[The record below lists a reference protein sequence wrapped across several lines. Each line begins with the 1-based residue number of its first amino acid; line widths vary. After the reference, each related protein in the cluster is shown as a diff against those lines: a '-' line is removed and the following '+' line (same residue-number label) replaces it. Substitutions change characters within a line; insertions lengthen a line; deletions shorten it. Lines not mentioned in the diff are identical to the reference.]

1 MTPGDR
7 LEPWQLLVLA
17 YVDGELDPASR
28 LEVEAWIDTRPEV
41 AELFRELSETGW
53 ENKTFRTDADL
64 PDPKPVDLRRSGE
77 IILARLRPAM
87 ARRKW
92 AWLRPAIL
100 SGVAAS
106 MAGMLFLA
114 CPNDRLC
121 DNVVQSTPSKPA
133 AAPGDPLAGFDDLP
147 IADSSEARVSAV
159 RGDVSPLFV
168 SCDDLL
174 PVVLDLATV
183 DEMQIARQGRN
194 AFSVPQPGD
203 APMIYQTRA
212 AK

>member
-28 LEVEAWIDTRPEV
+28 FEVEARIDARLEV
-41 AELFRELSETGW
+41 AELFRELSETDRG
-53 ENKTFRTDADL
+53 NTASPA
-64 PDPKPVDLRRSGE
+64 PDPVDLRRSGE
-77 IILARLRPAM
+77 MILARLRPAM
-87 ARRKW
+87 ARRKL
-92 AWLRPAIL
+92 ARLRPAIL

-106 MAGMLFLA
+106 MAGILFLA
-114 CPNDRLC
+114 CPNDRPCENL
-121 DNVVQSTPSKPA
+121 VQLAPSKSIPD
-133 AAPGDPLAGFDDLP
+133 DPLAGFDDLP

-174 PVVLDLATV
+174 PDVLDLATV

-194 AFSVPQPGD
+194 AFSVPQAGD

>member
-1 MTPGDR
+1 MIPGDR

-17 YVDGELDPASR
+17 YVDDELDPASR
-28 LEVEAWIDTRPEV
+28 LEVDAWIDARPEV
-41 AELFRELSETGW
+41 AELFRELSQ
-53 ENKTFRTDADL
+53 TDRESIASI
-64 PDPKPVDLRRSGE
+64 DPEPADLRRSGE
-77 IILARLRPAM
+77 MILARLRPAIV
-87 ARRKW
+87 RRKL

-100 SGVAAS
+100 SGVAGS
-106 MAGMLFLA
+106 MAGMLFFA

-121 DNVVQSTPSKPA
+121 EKVVQSTPSA
-133 AAPGDPLAGFDDLP
+133 AAPNDPLAEFNDLP
-147 IADSSEARVSAV
+147 IAHSGEARVTAV

-174 PVVLDLATV
+174 PDVLDLATV

>member
-1 MTPGDR
+1 MIPGDR

-28 LEVEAWIDTRPEV
+28 FEVEAWIDARPEV
-41 AELFRELSETGW
+41 AELFRELSETGRGNTASSAP
-53 ENKTFRTDADL
+53 E
-64 PDPKPVDLRRSGE
+64 PVDLRRSGE
-77 IILARLRPAM
+77 LILARLRPAIL
-87 ARRKW
+87 RRKW

-106 MAGMLFLA
+106 MAGMLFFA
-114 CPNDRLC
+114 CPNDRLGE
-121 DNVVQSTPSKPA
+121 NVVQSTPSKL
-133 AAPGDPLAGFDDLP
+133 APDDPLAEFDDLP
-147 IADSSEARVSAV
+147 IAHSGEARVSAV

-168 SCDDLL
+168 SCDELL
-174 PVVLDLATV
+174 PDVLDLATV

>member
-28 LEVEAWIDTRPEV
+28 LEVEGWIDSRPEV
-41 AELFRELSETGW
+41 AELFRELNETGRGNTASPAL
-53 ENKTFRTDADL
+53 E
-64 PDPKPVDLRRSGE
+64 PVDLRRSGE
-77 IILARLRPAM
+77 MILARLRPVM
-87 ARRKW
+87 ARRKL

-106 MAGMLFLA
+106 MAGVLFLA
-114 CPNDRLC
+114 CPHDRPC
-121 DNVVQSTPSKPA
+121 EKMVQSTPLKPA
-133 AAPGDPLAGFDDLP
+133 PAPDDPLAGFDDLP
-147 IADSSEARVSAV
+147 IAHSGEARVSAV
-159 RGDVSPLFV
+159 RGDISPLFV

-174 PVVLDLATV
+174 PDVLDLATV

>member
-28 LEVEAWIDTRPEV
+28 HEVEGWIDARPEV
-41 AELFRELSETGW
+41 AELFRELTETSR
-53 ENKTFRTDADL
+53 ENTGFAD
-64 PDPKPVDLRRSGE
+64 PTPVDLRRSGE
-77 IILARLRPAM
+77 MILARLRPAIT
-87 ARRKW
+87 RRKW
-92 AWLRPAIL
+92 AWLRPAIW

-106 MAGMLFLA
+106 MAGILFLA
-114 CPNDRLC
+114 CPHDRLC
-121 DNVVQSTPSKPA
+121 ESVTQSTPSAPA
-133 AAPGDPLAGFDDLP
+133 PAPDDPLAGFDDLP
-147 IADSSEARVSAV
+147 IAQSGEARVSAV

-174 PVVLDLATV
+174 PDVLDLATV